1 MRKTGMDQ
9 TLKSLILVLIVFLAC
24 TSVVIMSSGSA
35 IASGATVTVNG
46 ATTYQVI
53 DGFGVNVNTAWWQKG
68 AYGNTDTLK
77 PAIDMLINDLGATI
91 VRAVIE
97 EMDWEAANDDA
108 DPRHFNW
115 SYFNEVFTS
124 ARFQGV
130 WNTLR
135 YLNQRGI
142 RDRLVIGFMGTP
154 PSWMGDNYAI
164 STTMEDEFVETIAAF
179 LYYALHTEG
188 IRFALL
194 SPMNETEQVL
204 KGWYEGPNMT
214 DAVQFGRVLTK
225 LAVKLDAIGMND
237 IRFVAPDAASQ
248 SFFQSL
254 LSEMVKDPL
263 IMSKLYCWGV
273 HNYGK
278 DSGGYDN
285 FISGSA
291 SQNKSFWVTETCD
304 IANLF
309 GQLDDNARAY
319 IYWDGFDSV
328 YQHAIRHDS
337 SWTTPPNDWCYWMKT
352 DVGKPLIAYNS
363 STNSWAPRKQ
373 FYEHAQLF
381 KYIVPG
387 AVRIGATVNNRK
399 LAVYAYRNPDGRVV
413 IVGRNT
419 GRGAIAVNG
428 TLSSVNASPTLGFTY
443 TTLTHD
449 MMKGRSVSV
458 NDTGAFSVNIPG
470 NCVFTLSSGQD

>member
-1 MRKTGMDQ
+1 MDK
-9 TLKSLILVLIVFLAC
+9 TLKSLAFVLIAFLAC
-24 TSVVIMSSGSA
+24 TSMVIM
-35 IASGATVTVNG
+35 ISGAVSASRAIITING
-46 ATTYQVI
+46 AATYQII
-53 DGFGVNVNTAWWQKG
+53 DGFGVNVNTTWWYKG
-68 AYGNTDTLK
+68 AYRNTDTLK
-77 PAIDMLINDLGATI
+77 PAIDMLVNDLGAALF
-91 VRAVIE
+91 RAVIE
-97 EMDWEAANDDA
+97 EMDWEAANDDP
-108 DPRHFNW
+108 DPHHFNW

-130 WNTLR
+130 WHTLR
-135 YLNQRGI
+135 YLNQKGI
-142 RDRLVIGFMGTP
+142 GDRLVISFMGTP
-154 PSWMGDNYAI
+154 PSWLGANYAI

-179 LYYALHTEG
+179 LYYARHTAG
-188 IRFALL
+188 IQFALV

-248 SFFQSL
+248 GFFQSL

-278 DSGGYDN
+278 DSGGYNN

-309 GQLDDNARAY
+309 GQLDDNAGAY

-337 SWTTPPNDWCYWMKT
+337 RWTTPPNDWCYWMKT
-352 DVGKPLIAYNS
+352 DVGKPLIAYNW

-387 AVRIGATVNNRK
+387 AVRIGATANNRK
-399 LAVYAYRNPDGRVV
+399 LAVYAYRNPDGGVV
-413 IVGRNT
+413 IVGRST
-419 GRGAIAVNG
+419 SGGAIAVNG
-428 TLSSVNASPTLGFTY
+428 TLSSVNASQTLGFTY
-443 TTLTHD
+443 TTPTQN
-449 MMKGRSVSV
+449 MMKGAAVSV
-458 NDTGAFSVNIPG
+458 NDTGAFSVTIPA
-470 NCVFTLSSGQD
+470 NCVFTLSGGQE